1 MRWDDERFVKVY
13 TRDTPDWLALGWEAH
28 ALFWELLRKSDRA
41 GLFEVGKS
49 GARGVAAVTGIP
61 SEVVER
67 ALPILL
73 EDGCIESHGA
83 YLLVRNFIE
92 AQSANQSDKA
102 RAAKSR
108 ESARDSARRNTVVA
122 SHSVTAVA
130 NQSRNGVTECDSNTE
145 NVTPRL
151 EDTRLARTEGP
162 EERCSLARDP
172 SASTTEQVAQT
183 ERKIPTGYS
192 LLFMF
197 GRLRGEILGVQ
208 EAPGAGVPKDS
219 NGKASSFAEKLT
231 EAEAKDVEATMRMA
245 LARIRDRA
253 DGWSDDRNAGTNF
266 GFGSWASKFDDLR
279 EELHGGAP
287 KLKPKPCQHPE
298 RADGSR
304 NGPKPFRWPELKVPQ
319 SRKVA
324 TP

>member
-61 SEVVER
+61 VEVVER

-108 ESARDSARRNTVVA
+108 ESARDSARRNAAIT
-122 SHSVTAVA
+122 SQNVTPTEES
-130 NQSRNGVTECDSNTE
+130 SRNVVTKCDSKLE

-151 EDTRLARTEGP
+151 EDTRLTRAEDP
-162 EERCSLARDP
+162 EERDSLPRDP
-172 SASTTEQVAQT
+172 SAGTTENTQRPDVKAAHDWLSFFAVRWREKNSGRHYGKGESDAKACARLGDELASLPDEQRIQDWEARERIVA
-183 ERKIPTGYS
+183 E
-192 LLFMF
+192 F
-197 GRLRGEILGVQ
+197 LGSADRATV
-208 EAPGAGVPKDS
+208 AAGW
-219 NGKASSFAEKLT
+219 SFAFFAAAFRGLCIPPNER
-231 EAEAKDVEATMRMA
+231 AK
-245 LARIRDRA
+245 
-253 DGWSDDRNAGTNF
+253 SD
-266 GFGSWASKFDDLR
+266 
-279 EELHGGAP
+279 
-287 KLKPKPCQHPE
+287 QHPE

-304 NGPKPFRWPELKVPQ
+304 SGPKPFRWPELKVPAP
-319 SRKVA
+319 RKVA
-324 TP
+324 SP

>member
-61 SEVVER
+61 VEVVER

-108 ESARDSARRNTVVA
+108 ESARDSARRNAAIT
-122 SHSVTAVA
+122 SQNVTPTEES
-130 NQSRNGVTECDSNTE
+130 SRNVVTKCDSQLE

-151 EDTRLARTEGP
+151 EDTRLTRAEDP
-162 EERCSLARDP
+162 EERDSLARDP
-172 SASTTEQVAQT
+172 CASTTERAAHEDAQPQWD
-183 ERKIPTGYS
+183 KPTGYS
-192 LLFMF
+192 LLFTF
-197 GRLRGEILGVQ
+197 GRLRREILNIQ
-208 EAPGAGVPKDS
+208 SAPGTETPKDA

-231 EAEAKDVEATMRMA
+231 EDEAKDVEATMRLA
-245 LARIRDRA
+245 LTRIRDGA
-253 DGWSDDRNAGTNF
+253 VGWNDPRHAGGSFAF
-266 GFGSWASKFDDLR
+266 GAWCSQFADLR
-279 EELHGGAP
+279 EAVHGCAP
-287 KLKPKPCQHPE
+287 TVKPKP
-298 RADGSR
+298 S
-304 NGPKPFRWPELKVPQ
+304 Q
-319 SRKVA
+319 SRPDQQPRRS
-324 TP
+324 TPVKEW

>member
-61 SEVVER
+61 TEVVER
-67 ALPILL
+67 ALPVLIA
-73 EDGCIESHGA
+73 DGCIESHGA

-108 ESARDSARRNTVVA
+108 QAARDSARRNAVIT
-122 SHSVTAVA
+122 SQNVTG
-130 NQSRNGVTECDSNTE
+130 NEEESRYEVTKRDSNAE

-151 EDTRLARTEGP
+151 EDTRLARIEEP
-162 EERCSLARDP
+162 EESNSLARDP
-172 SASTTEQVAQT
+172 GTTTTEHVAREPQAFDWLEAFKVAHQRAHNGTFYGRGEQDAKAQGKLADLLDEMPAT
-183 ERKIPTGYS
+183 EREMAWTKRDAIFAEYLTDGS
-192 LLFMF
+192 V
-197 GRLRGEILGVQ
+197 RLSQVGH
-208 EAPGAGVPKDS
+208 
-219 NGKASSFAEKLT
+219 SFAFF
-231 EAEAKDVEATMRMA
+231 VEAFSA
-245 LARIRDRA
+245 LRIP
-253 DGWSDDRNAGTNF
+253 
-266 GFGSWASKFDDLR
+266 R
-279 EELHGGAP
+279 ENRP
-287 KLKPKPCQHPE
+287 KSGQQPE

-304 NGPKPFRWPELKVPQ
+304 SGPKPFRWPELKVPAP
-319 SRKVA
+319 RKVA
-324 TP
+324 SP